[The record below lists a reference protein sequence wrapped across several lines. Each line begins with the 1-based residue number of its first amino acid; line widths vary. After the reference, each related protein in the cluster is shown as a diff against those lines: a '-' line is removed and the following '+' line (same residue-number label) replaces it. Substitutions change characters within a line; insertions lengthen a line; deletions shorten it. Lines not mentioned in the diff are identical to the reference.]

1 MRGKCNPP
9 NPSCVWGAFDV
20 ELMELFVLSVSR
32 FCFQTWRECSSPCP
46 GVPFGSVLS
55 QELKGLLNDC
65 QCKQSLPDLEPTEM
79 CALLIFD
86 CGFKGQV
93 L

>member
-32 FCFQTWRECSSPCP
+32 FCF
-46 GVPFGSVLS
+46 
-55 QELKGLLNDC
+55 
-65 QCKQSLPDLEPTEM
+65 
-79 CALLIFD
+79 
-86 CGFKGQV
+86 
-93 L
+93 